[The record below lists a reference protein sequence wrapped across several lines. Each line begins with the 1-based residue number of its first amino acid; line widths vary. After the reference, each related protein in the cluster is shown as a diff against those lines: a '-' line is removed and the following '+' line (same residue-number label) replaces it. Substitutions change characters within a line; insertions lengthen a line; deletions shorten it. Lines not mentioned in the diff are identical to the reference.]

1 MQRPAVAGHPT
12 AIAPV
17 TASPSSEENGK
28 RRELTMPMLLPPS
41 QYDHPPQIPV
51 IEKVLPWNEL
61 QRLCRASERPIYN
74 GTGYGVWG
82 CATVKDG
89 KCYVARLD
97 VPGVKRHELG
107 HCNGWPKDHP
117 GGWYDAP
124 RHDR

>member
-1 MQRPAVAGHPT
+1 
-12 AIAPV
+12 
-17 TASPSSEENGK
+17 
-28 RRELTMPMLLPPS
+28 MPMLLPPS

-51 IEKVLPWNEL
+51 IEKVVPWNEL

-74 GTGYGVWG
+74 GTGYGLWG
-82 CATVKDG
+82 CAIVKDG